1 MEAIFAGTEI
11 SLPAAKSA
19 RSLMI
24 VDWMLVPRKA
34 ADDSVMDQL

>member
-1 MEAIFAGTEI
+1 MEAIFARTEI

-24 VDWMLVPRKA
+24 ADWMLVPRKA
-34 ADDSVMDQL
+34 ADEPVTDRL